1 MGVTAWIALAALVGW
16 AWGSFLN
23 TVVDRTPLA
32 GKAAEGGLLHPP
44 RSRCASCSV
53 TLAWFDLVPIGSYLA
68 LRGRCRSCGAEIGR
82 RTLAVESLTPA
93 LFAGFAWLLAS
104 IEGFSAWGALAGFG
118 FATLSWLIVAVPL
131 LIEGRHPRRVFLALG
146 IGLLAGL
153 AITAAVMAVDV
164 MTG

>member
-1 MGVTAWIALAALVGW
+1 MAGLAGW

-32 GKAAEGGLLHPP
+32 GKAATGDLLHPP
-44 RSRCASCSV
+44 RSLCANCSV

-82 RTLAVESLTPA
+82 RTLVVEGLTPA
-93 LFAGFAWLLAS
+93 LFAGFAWLLAR
-104 IEGFSAWGALAGFG
+104 IEGHSAWGALAGFG

-131 LIEGRHPRRVFLALG
+131 LLEGRQPRRAFLALG
-146 IGLLAGL
+146 IGLLAAL
-153 AITAAVMAVDV
+153 AITAAVMALDV